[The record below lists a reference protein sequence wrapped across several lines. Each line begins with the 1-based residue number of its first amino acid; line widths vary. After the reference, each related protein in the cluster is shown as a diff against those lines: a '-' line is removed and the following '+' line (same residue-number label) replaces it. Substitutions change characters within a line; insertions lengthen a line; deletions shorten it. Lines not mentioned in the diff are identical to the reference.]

1 MLRHDATFGG
11 VSKLT
16 SDDIEMG
23 LGDDEKVKDITA
35 ITHKTFDTFAS
46 DWTGCTNVAFE
57 KVLMKF
63 KASRSGDKVR
73 AALVNPGPPI
83 MLNSP

>member
-11 VSKLT
+11 GSKLT
-16 SDDIEMG
+16 SDDIELG
-23 LGDDEKVKDITA
+23 LGEDERVKDVTA

-46 DWTGCTNVAFE
+46 DWSGCTNVAFE

-73 AALVNPGPPI
+73 TIQLG
-83 MLNSP
+83 SDKK